1 MQSVV
6 RLQRQQA
13 LVRSVIAKEKKTR
26 GHGGCFL
33 SYEIGIQLQKSKEKE
48 SDTWG
53 NHRVRVGGEQL
64 VDRGRWGRGDV
75 GGGLGQKKSPVL

>member
-33 SYEIGIQLQKSKEKE
+33 SYEIGIQLQESKGKE
-48 SDTWG
+48 SEFPPFQTLSPASFPPFSPSYDFPSHFLLSKLG
-53 NHRVRVGGEQL
+53 VR
-64 VDRGRWGRGDV
+64 
-75 GGGLGQKKSPVL
+75 